1 MQVASGLTPQAA
13 ARGAGVCPR
22 TVRKWAARYAAEGV
36 AGGTGTIVCY
46 IAVSAETRTS
56 VAELVPTV
64 AELAQPSPMPRR
76 DAAPIV
82 LPDFLR
88 KAAAA
93 EAMLSYTERAPW
105 PPACIRP
112 TAVTATN
119 ARRFRF

>member
-46 IAVSAETRTS
+46 IAVSAETRRA

-64 AELAQPSPMPRR
+64 A
-76 DAAPIV
+76 DATERCS
-82 LPDFLR
+82 LPDSLR
-88 KAAAA
+88 EAAAA

-112 TAVTATN
+112 TAMTATN
-119 ARRFRF
+119 ARQSRF